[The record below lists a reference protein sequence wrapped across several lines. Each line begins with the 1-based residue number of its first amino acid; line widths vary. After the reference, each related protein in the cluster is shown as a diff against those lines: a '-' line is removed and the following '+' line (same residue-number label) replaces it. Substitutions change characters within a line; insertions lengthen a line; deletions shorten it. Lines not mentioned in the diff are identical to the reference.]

1 MRGSWFLEH
10 PIDRQSWNMSRGVE
24 YSASQALTFLPARA
38 RRGSSR
44 KPSASSS
51 GRCERADC
59 ARLRSRPRPSRSL
72 PEVIER
78 ERFLQYRFERD
89 NSVLAPAALQSSLD
103 ETVPIAPKSA
113 AGEGVTLKI
122 TDQGRTD
129 IGAEFTR
136 AFDDFAQLGRP
147 FDNYDLRGLYD
158 LSVTRMAALGL
169 GRSKYQPLIRV
180 NLWIAIRERQQVIFA
195 LTCNRGEIH
204 RDLHGWTRD
213 AVDRQKL
220 TIPHVARAWRLRQTF
235 ELMAGVRRDLMRT

>member
-1 MRGSWFLEH
+1 MTENPRVGGSIPSLATNKIKNLGSPRRHRAWNKT
-10 PIDRQSWNMSRGVE
+10 RQVE
-24 YSASQALTFLPARA
+24 YSPT
-38 RRGSSR
+38 RGSSFLETHR
-44 KPSASSS
+44 SSIVEYEPRRGIFSHSRAYFSA
-51 GRCERADC
+51 
-59 ARLRSRPRPSRSL
+59 RSRTPRL
-72 PEVIER
+72 PHVNHLRRLPVAVSEPIVCGFEVVLVCRVLCPKVIER

-89 NSVLAPAALQSSLD
+89 NSVLAPATLQSSLD

-129 IGAEFTR
+129 IGAELMR

-169 GRSKYQPLIRV
+169 GRSKYQPVIRV

-195 LTCNRGEIH
+195 LTCNR
-204 RDLHGWTRD
+204 R
-213 AVDRQKL
+213 
-220 TIPHVARAWRLRQTF
+220 
-235 ELMAGVRRDLMRT
+235 